1 MILNPCKVFL
11 MREHEYLHRSYLYFI
26 FLQKFIK
33 EWNFSSNKSLSL
45 KVSKIPKTIL
55 WIYFQS
61 VANWHESLVL
71 LKENFLVSNM
81 VGLKVVRIC
90 CEFYILD
97 AVSRLVLLLAP
108 TFNRSC
114 GMCGLHKKSCYN
126 K

>member
-1 MILNPCKVFL
+1 MILNPYKVFL

-45 KVSKIPKTIL
+45 KVSKIPETIL
-55 WIYFQS
+55 WIYLQS
-61 VANWHESLVL
+61 VANWHESLVP